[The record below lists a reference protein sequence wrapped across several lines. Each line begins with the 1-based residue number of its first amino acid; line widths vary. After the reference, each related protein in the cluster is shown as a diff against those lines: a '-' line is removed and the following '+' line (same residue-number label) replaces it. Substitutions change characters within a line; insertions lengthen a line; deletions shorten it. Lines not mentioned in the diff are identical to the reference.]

1 MKALI
6 VGGSG
11 QVGTALGT
19 VLEERGHEVIRTYH
33 QHEIQDALQFD
44 ITKDRAKDILKTV
57 MPQVIFCPAGA
68 THVEKCEVEPDTSHI
83 LNVQGPIALARAA
96 VPFWARFIYFSSEYV
111 FGEGQGPF
119 SEMTEAHPQ
128 NIYGQQ
134 KLETEMLLQN
144 IPGSLVIRTTV
155 VYGEDPQEKN
165 TIYQL
170 LRALKAGESF
180 RAASDQMT
188 TPTFNLDL
196 AEAAVLLAE
205 RGASGIIHAA
215 GPQRMSRLDFAV
227 EACNVFGFDPQKIT
241 PVKTS
246 DLNLKAAR
254 PLEAGLDSSKLYE
267 DHDMKLQTPAEGLE
281 KMKTLLADKANT
293 AN

>member
-11 QVGTALGT
+11 QVGTALGA

-33 QHEIQDALQFD
+33 QHEIPGAIRFD
-44 ITKDRAKDILKTV
+44 ITKDRAKDILKTA
-57 MPQVIFCPAGA
+57 MPQVVFCPAGA
-68 THVEKCEVEPDTSHI
+68 THVEKCEVDPEYSYL
-83 LNVQGPIALARAA
+83 LNVQGPVVLAKAA
-96 VPFWARFIYFSSEYV
+96 VPFGARFIYFSSEYV

-119 SEMTEAHPQ
+119 SESDEAKPK
-128 NIYGQQ
+128 NVYGYH
-134 KLETEMLLQN
+134 KFETEKLLQD
-144 IPGSLVIRTTV
+144 ISGSSVIRTTV
-155 VYGEDPQEKN
+155 VYGEDPQKQN

-180 RAASDQMT
+180 RAASDQIT

-205 RGASGIIHAA
+205 RGASGIFHAA
-215 GPQRMSRLDFAV
+215 GPQRMSRFDFAV
-227 EACNVFGFDPQKIT
+227 EACNVFGFDSQKII

-246 DLNLKAAR
+246 DLGLKAAR
-254 PLEAGLDSSKLYE
+254 PLEAGLDSNKLYE
-267 DHDMKLQTPAEGLE
+267 DHDMNLRAPAEGLP
-281 KMKTLLADKANT
+281 KMKALLAD
-293 AN
+293 